1 MGHAGDD
8 LGKHW
13 CFVCLF
19 GGVVLEVQSL
29 AACSNIWWEIRVIGD
44 EVLAGISWW
53 GTEVDWAMV
62 SSWWIGWPIGTPRE
76 A

>member
-19 GGVVLEVQSL
+19 GGVVLGVILL
-29 AACSNIWWEIRVIGD
+29 AVCSNIWG
-44 EVLAGISWW
+44 GN
-53 GTEVDWAMV
+53 
-62 SSWWIGWPIGTPRE
+62 
-76 A
+76 